1 MLQIKVLLEDNGGG
15 LFSITY
21 YIVNT
26 QANTLKY
33 ITSSLDYDRKF
44 FYALYYYKTMALSI
58 VV

>member
-26 QANTLKY
+26 QELKY

-44 FYALYYYKTMALSI
+44 FYVSYYYETMKLSI
-58 VV
+58 AV